1 MDAKAVGRYLRV
13 TPRKARFVLDNV
25 RGKSVSEAL
34 AMLKFV
40 PNEAARYITKVVE
53 SAAANAENNYA
64 MDRDALRITGAT
76 VDQGPTLKR
85 IHPRAMGRAY
95 HILKRSSHITVVVTE
110 DESLKKAAAKPK
122 ADKRG
127 LGRRKA
133 SAAEPKAAAP
143 RRTAKKKVEETEAA
157 EPVSTLTPPAHG
169 AVTLGPVGASD
180 DKQGR
185 KKRKEG

>member
-53 SAAANAENNYA
+53 SAAANAENNYS

-76 VDQGPTLKR
+76 VDQGPTMKR

-95 HILKRSSHITVVVTE
+95 RILKRSSHITVIVTE
-110 DESLKKAAAKPK
+110 DERLKRVAAKPK
-122 ADKRG
+122 AGKRDR
-127 LGRRKA
+127 GRKET
-133 SAAEPKAAAP
+133 AAAPKAAAP
-143 RRTAKKKVEETEAA
+143 RKTAKTKVEKPKAA
-157 EPVSTLTPPAHG
+157 EPAPEV
-169 AVTLGPVGASD
+169 
-180 DKQGR
+180 Q
-185 KKRKEG
+185 EE